1 MNEGRMLRRL
11 PLSTAAKLTGAIL
24 AVAALLALVALLFG
38 APFSIPTLRSGDAP
52 KDAPVDGATVTESVD
67 APPVTLSEALV
78 AIDRGNVMYINVR
91 PDSYP
96 DGARRWYGEL
106 ESDGSLNS
114 RWRVDGRDVL
124 IDGIPIL
131 SADGQSVGLTE
142 DEWAKLLQRV
152 SAHNQIASVKIT
164 VIDDMESFGTGRPP
178 EEYTP

>member
-1 MNEGRMLRRL
+1 MNEGQMLSRL
-11 PLSTAAKLTGAIL
+11 PLRMAAKLTGAIL
-24 AVAALLALVALLFG
+24 AVAALFGLIALLFG
-38 APFSIPTLRSGDAP
+38 APFSIPTLRSGDAS
-52 KDAPVDGATVTESVD
+52 KETPVDGATVTESVD
-67 APPVTLSEALV
+67 APPVTLSEALA

-124 IDGIPIL
+124 IDGTPIL
-131 SADGQSVGLTE
+131 SADGQSVGVTE
-142 DEWAKLLQRV
+142 DEWTKLLQRV
-152 SAHNQIASVKIT
+152 SAYNQIATFKIT
-164 VIDDMESFGTGRPP
+164 VIDDTEVFGTGSPP